1 MLKTCLVVA
10 AAGVAVGTLV
20 AQSGPET
27 RSAYMARLAAVLNT
41 STIAPRAELAVAATP
56 LAPTPVLFG
65 NQTRLDADRY
75 GQFEADM
82 EIGGRYL
89 PALVDTGA
97 SFVALTYDDAASI
110 GIRPID
116 RDFTLRMRTANG
128 VARAAPTVIKRL
140 RVGNVEAYDVPAVVS
155 APGAL
160 ATHNLLGMSFLK
172 KLSGFRVDDGRL
184 VLQQ

>member
-1 MLKTCLVVA
+1 MLKVCLVMA
-10 AAGVAVGTLV
+10 AAAAAVGTFV
-20 AQSGPET
+20 AQSAPET
-27 RSAYMARLAAVLNT
+27 RTAHMTRLAAMLNAGT
-41 STIAPRAELAVAATP
+41 MTPRTELAAKPTP
-56 LAPTPVLFG
+56 LAPTPVVFG

-75 GQFEADM
+75 GQFETDM

-110 GIRPID
+110 GIRPAD

-128 VARAAPTVIKRL
+128 VAKAAPAVIKRL
-140 RVGNVEAYDVPAVVS
+140 RVGNVEAYDVQAVVS

-160 ATHNLLGMSFLK
+160 GTHNLLGMSFLK